1 LSSIL
6 TDFSSSGLARAI
18 EANQIGHLANLG
30 RSPQMTLH
38 QDPELTW
45 LVSGHPMQGFNRV
58 LRAQFEADDIDAKIE
73 ATLARFKS
81 RGVPLHWHTG
91 PTTRPADLG
100 RRLVSHGLAP
110 VQNEPGMAVDLLTLH
125 DAPRLPPHLSIERVI
140 DVRALRIWVQAFARI
155 FGLSDRVREAIFSIE
170 ASLGLAQNRARQL
183 YIGYWRGEPLATAML
198 FLGAGVA
205 GIYAIGTDL
214 RARRQGIGLAMTL
227 VPLLEARAIGYR
239 IGTLHSSPMGLGIY
253 RRLGF
258 QEHCRLGMYSWTGQA
273 GRRVL

>member
-6 TDFSSSGLARAI
+6 TDFSASRLARAI
-18 EANQIGHLANLG
+18 EANQIGSLADLS

-45 LVSGHPMQGFNRV
+45 LVSTHARRGFNRV
-58 LRAQFEADDIDAKIE
+58 LRAQFEADGIDAKIE

-81 RGVPLHWHTG
+81 RNVPLHWHIG

-100 RRLVSHGLAP
+100 RRLVSHGLAQ
-110 VQNEPGMAVDLLTLH
+110 VQEEPGMAVDLLTFP
-125 DAPRLPPHLSIERVI
+125 DAPHLPPSLSIERVV
-140 DVRALRIWVQAFARI
+140 DVRALRIWVQIFARI
-155 FGLSDRVREAIFSIE
+155 FGVSDQVRETIFSIE
-170 ASLGLAQNRARQL
+170 ASLGLAHNLARHL

-205 GIYAIGTDL
+205 GMYAIGTDL
-214 RARRQGIGLAMTL
+214 GARRQGIGRAMTV
-227 VPLLEARAIGYR
+227 VPLLEARARGYR

-258 QEHCRLGMYSWTGQA
+258 REYCRLGMCSWKMA
-273 GRRVL
+273 L